1 LLLFTRRPS
10 FQQILADLQRMATKL
25 SLAGCDSASSLPMQ
39 QACMPQ
45 QQQQMQQQ
53 QQLQPNPPQQQQ
65 QGSAVTGGGIDPTR
79 LHNWQPQTSL
89 LDSRTNDSTGGSSL
103 NPGNIS
109 GPVVGNAA
117 SDAQQQQMQ
126 QPHDS
131 MSWGMQ
137 SAGGGLWLGGEFA
150 PSNMPSDIDLPPVPH
165 GDEPVPAMP
174 GLQEALA
181 AAAAAQQQQQMRLQS
196 QQQQGGHLVQW
207 PGLAGP
213 AAQQQQQVQ
222 LQAHAVQQQGGNVVQ
237 WPGLAGPA
245 AAAAQQQQQQQ
256 QSGQPMQVNG
266 TWQEPSSIDPS
277 AYANS
282 LSTSSGVY
290 LEGSSTVEEGC
301 LDEGGLGGMPAA
313 AAAAAEQGLGGGA
326 VQGRLSNNMAT
337 IAEETEH
344 LTSGTGAAV
353 GGTAAAAAAVSNRV

>member
-1 LLLFTRRPS
+1 
-10 FQQILADLQRMATKL
+10 MATKL

-39 QACMPQ
+39 QACMQQ

-53 QQLQPNPPQQQQ
+53 QQQQMQASYPQQQQQ

-103 NPGNIS
+103 NPDNIS
-109 GPVVGNAA
+109 GPVVGNATG
-117 SDAQQQQMQ
+117 DAQQQQMQ

-150 PSNMPSDIDLPPVPH
+150 PSNMPSGIDLPPVPH
-165 GDEPVPAMP
+165 GDEPVPSMP

-181 AAAAAQQQQQMRLQS
+181 AAAAAQQQQQQQMRLQG

-213 AAQQQQQVQ
+213 AAQQQHQQQVQLQ
-222 LQAHAVQQQGGNVVQ
+222 LQAHAVQQQGGNVVI
-237 WPGLAGPA
+237 WPGLAGP

-256 QSGQPMQVNG
+256 QHSGQPMQVNG

-301 LDEGGLGGMPAA
+301 SDEGGLGGMPAA
-313 AAAAAEQGLGGGA
+313 AAAAAAQGLGGGV
-326 VQGRLSNNMAT
+326 VQGRTSNNMAT

-344 LTSGTGAAV
+344 LTSGTGTAV
-353 GGTAAAAAAVSNRV
+353 SGTAAAAAAAASNRV